1 VTSATQQAIDAV
13 WRIESARLIAGLARV
28 VRDVGLA
35 EDLAQDALVA
45 ALEQWPESGVPDN
58 PGAWLTAVA
67 RRSGVDAIRRAVALQ
82 SKVELLGRELSDHET
97 PMDEIEFDAHVED
110 DVLRLM
116 FTACHPVLSV
126 QARVALTL
134 KMVAGLSTEEIARAF
149 LVQTTTMA
157 ARITRAKKALTE
169 ANVPFEVPVGE
180 ELAARLSSVLEAV
193 YLVFNEGYTA
203 TAGEQWA
210 RAELCQEAMRLG
222 RMLAALAA
230 GESEG
235 ACLGG
240 ADGDPGVPPS
250 RPHGARR
257 RDRHAGQAG
266 PCALGPVADHAWSRR
281 AGTGRGTRRQRLLCH
296 PGEDRRLPRPGA
308 ARRGHRLGAHRLVVR
323 RPRRVDPLADRRT
336 EPRGCCVDGHGPAAG
351 LAVTDGLL
359 DVATL
364 RTYHLLPSVRGDLLA
379 KLGRSEEAR
388 AEFERAAEL
397 TSNEAERAHLL
408 ARARP
413 SRGDAIRLN
422 GMTATAAC
430 PENRA
435 VSCLFCDIVAQ
446 PEHSSIVQ
454 ETDSILVLCD
464 IHPVN
469 PGHLLVIPKTHAA
482 GLDDL
487 DPSDGADMF
496 AVAQR
501 VANGIRRTDLR
512 CEGIN
517 LFLADGEAAFQEIF
531 HIHLH
536 VVPRYRGDSFRL
548 DSGQSTE
555 QATREELDH
564 VAATIR
570 AAL

>member
-1 VTSATQQAIDAV
+1 MKVMVLGKATERSEAGELGTAEDFAAMDQFIEQLVEAGVVLAGDGLQPSSKGKRVAVDADGNTTVIDGPFAETKELVAGYSIWEVASMDEAVEWVKRSPLRDSVVELRKILDADDFGRVLRGRDRGGRRARRARVRRQAVVTSATQQAIDAV

-58 PGAWLTAVA
+58 PGAWLMAVA
-67 RRSGVDAIRRAVALQ
+67 RRRGVDTIRRAVTLQ

-97 PMDEIEFDAHVED
+97 PMDEIEFDPHVED

-126 QARVALTL
+126 EARVALTL

-180 ELAARLSSVLEAV
+180 ELADRLSSVLEAV

-230 GESEG
+230 GESETHALVALMEIQASRLRARTG
-235 ACLGG
+235 PDGEIVTLDKQDRARWDRLLITHGLAALDRAEELGG
-240 ADGDPGVPPS
+240 TGSYAIQAKIAACHARAPRAEDTDWVRIASLYGDLVALTRSPIVELNRAVAVSMAD
-250 RPHGARR
+250 
-257 RDRHAGQAG
+257 
-266 PCALGPVADHAWSRR
+266 
-281 AGTGRGTRRQRLLCH
+281 
-296 PGEDRRLPRPGA
+296 
-308 ARRGHRLGAHRLVVR
+308 
-323 RPRRVDPLADRRT
+323 
-336 EPRGCCVDGHGPAAG
+336 GPAAG

-359 DVATL
+359 DVAAL
-364 RTYHLLPSVRGDLLA
+364 RNYHLLPSVRGDLLA
-379 KLGRSEEAR
+379 KLGRSVEAR

-408 ARARP
+408 ARA
-413 SRGDAIRLN
+413 
-422 GMTATAAC
+422 
-430 PENRA
+430 
-435 VSCLFCDIVAQ
+435 
-446 PEHSSIVQ
+446 SS
-454 ETDSILVLCD
+454 S
-464 IHPVN
+464 
-469 PGHLLVIPKTHAA
+469 
-482 GLDDL
+482 
-487 DPSDGADMF
+487 
-496 AVAQR
+496 
-501 VANGIRRTDLR
+501 
-512 CEGIN
+512 
-517 LFLADGEAAFQEIF
+517 
-531 HIHLH
+531 
-536 VVPRYRGDSFRL
+536 
-548 DSGQSTE
+548 
-555 QATREELDH
+555 
-564 VAATIR
+564 
-570 AAL
+570 